1 MASHFQVNL
10 AYRHL
15 QGLMKV
21 AEQVEG
27 QIAMAMET
35 IADD

>member
-1 MASHFQVNL
+1 
-10 AYRHL
+10 
-15 QGLMKV
+15 MKV
-21 AEQVEG
+21 AEQIEG